1 MKTGD
6 LVRLKCDHS
15 KAYLITKVVTP
26 YYVTLHGFESNQVF
40 RIGDLSLINYRV
52 NHVKSR

>member
-40 RIGDLSLINYRV
+40 RIGDLSLINYRI